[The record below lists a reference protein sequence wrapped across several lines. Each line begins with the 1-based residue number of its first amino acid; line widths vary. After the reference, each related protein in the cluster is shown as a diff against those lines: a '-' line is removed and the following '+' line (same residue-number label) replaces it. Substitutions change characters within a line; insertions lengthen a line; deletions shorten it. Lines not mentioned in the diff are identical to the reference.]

1 VRKLLTRLRSAFA
14 VADGPGTVRAAPA
27 LSLRRLVRRFAPYA
41 RPYRRWLAVTLVL
54 VAVAAALQTAE
65 VWLFK
70 VLVDDVLVPRDL
82 GAFPPLAF
90 AFVALALASGSV
102 SFTDDVLSTWI
113 GERFVLDLRTRVFRH
128 LQGLSLD
135 FFDRRRLG
143 DLTARLTGDVGA
155 IETLVLSGV
164 ADAVSHVLRIAFV
177 TAALLYLRWELA
189 LVALLAAPFFWL
201 SARRFSRA
209 IKRASREKR
218 RRAGAISAVAEESLA
233 NVQLVQAYGVEA
245 REVERFHHEA
255 LGAYAA
261 EMAAARLRAL
271 FRPLIDLLEVAGALL
286 VVAVGTWEVSRGR
299 LSVGGLI
306 AFLAYVGQLYSPV
319 RGLSRLSN
327 SAFAAAAS
335 AERIAELLDAQP
347 TVREHQN
354 PVRLPRARG
363 DVQLDGVSFRY
374 PGTRRFA
381 LCDVSFRAERGE
393 TIALVGPS
401 GAGKSTLAKL
411 LLRFYDPAHG
421 RVLLDGHDLRDLAL
435 DDVRGNVTLLLQETL
450 VFDASVRDN
459 IALGRHD
466 EAALLA
472 AARDAGVDS
481 FVRRLDDGFDTPMGQ
496 RGRLFSGGERQR
508 VAIARALLRDA
519 PVLVLD
525 EPTTSLDREAQRRVL
540 EPLQRLIE
548 GRTTIVVS
556 HDLLTVRNAT
566 RILVLD
572 GGEIVEEGTH
582 DDLVARGRLYTRLWR
597 LHHPDGATV
606 AL

>member
-1 VRKLLTRLRSAFA
+1 MRNLLSRLRSAFA
-14 VADGPGTVRAAPA
+14 VADGPGTVHAAPA
-27 LSLRRLVRRFAPYA
+27 LPLRRLAGRFWPYA
-41 RPYRRWLAVTLVL
+41 RAYRRWLAVTLVL
-54 VAVAAALQTAE
+54 VAAAAALQTAE

-90 AFVALALASGSV
+90 AFVAIALAGGAV

-113 GERFVLDLRTRVFRH
+113 GERFVLDLRTQVFRH

-143 DLTARLTGDVGA
+143 DLTARLTGDVAA

-164 ADAVSHVLRIAFV
+164 TDAISYALRIAFV
-177 TAALLYLRWELA
+177 SAALLYLDWGLA

-201 SARRFSRA
+201 SARRFSRS

-218 RRAGAISAVAEESLA
+218 RRSGAISAVAEESLA
-233 NVQLVQAYGVEA
+233 NVQLVQAYGVES
-245 REVERFHHEA
+245 REVERFHREA

-286 VVAVGTWEVSRGR
+286 VIGVGTWEVSRGR

-335 AERIAELLDAQP
+335 AERIAELLDARP
-347 TVREHQN
+347 TVRPGQK
-354 PVRLPRARG
+354 PLRLLRARG
-363 DVQLDGVSFRY
+363 LVELDGVSFRY
-374 PGTRRFA
+374 PETRRFA
-381 LCDVSFRAERGE
+381 LRDVSFRAERGE
-393 TIALVGPS
+393 MIALVGPS

-411 LLRFYDPAHG
+411 LLRFYDPVRG

-435 DDVRGNVTLLLQETL
+435 GAVRDNVTLLLQETL

-466 EAALLA
+466 DAAVFA
-472 AARDAGVDS
+472 AARAAGVDS
-481 FVRRLDDGFDTPMGQ
+481 FVRRLDDGYDTPMGQ

-540 EPLQRLIE
+540 EPLRRLIE

-556 HDLLTVRNAT
+556 HDLLTVRDAT
-566 RILVLD
+566 RILVLED
-572 GGEIVEEGTH
+572 GEIVEEGTH
-582 DDLVARGRLYTRLWR
+582 DALVAGGRLYTRLWR
-597 LHHPDGATV
+597 LHHPDDATI
-606 AL
+606 AS